1 MLLRFPQE
9 RPQKERLTMLTEL
22 KIKNLK
28 PREKKYMLRDERGL
42 YLRVDPN
49 GKKYFIFRFFENKKE
64 RQFSLGTYPDI
75 SLKDARIKPTSC
87 RDGVTAAN
95 IC

>member
-1 MLLRFPQE
+1 
-9 RPQKERLTMLTEL
+9 MLTEL